1 MEAHILNVFS
11 MGAFV
16 PVPGQEF
23 YCASKAAVKLLTD
36 GLHSDL
42 KNTGIGLFVAFM
54 GAIATEI
61 TLHSGVT
68 SPDISRSKL
77 KNYARI
83 AHEKAAAA
91 ILKVTEHSAY
101 QIFVDSDSK

>member
-1 MEAHILNVFS
+1 MPHLLPRMEAHILNVFS

-16 PVPGQEF
+16 SVPGQEF

-61 TLHSGVT
+61 ILHSGAT
-68 SPDISRSKL
+68 SPDIFRSKL
-77 KNYARI
+77 KTTQELHMKRPP
-83 AHEKAAAA
+83 
-91 ILKVTEHSAY
+91 
-101 QIFVDSDSK
+101 QPF